1 MCFPFFQ
8 RAGNIA
14 LAMGFELHDS
24 QESTNYRSLTGD
36 KDAST
41 VTRMTLFGDRSCQG
55 ALILTDLRSKRD
67 R

>member
-24 QESTNYRSLTGD
+24 RESATGL
-36 KDAST
+36 S
-41 VTRMTLFGDRSCQG
+41 QG
-55 ALILTDLRSKRD
+55 TWMLVP
-67 R
+67 